1 MRKKLLGAAL
11 AACFSGAMVMGAFAG
26 EMTVEQVL
34 EKYAAATTE
43 MSSFGAAVD
52 GVANISLGVPDAN
65 MTMDMNGSTTMDMQ
79 MTIDPLAMEM
89 SAQMSGEAMGQGG
102 TMSMQM
108 YMVPS
113 ENNTIKVYTGAD
125 AGEGMEWSV
134 TEVENEAV
142 SQIKDMLA
150 NGEMITDL
158 PIAFELKDGTVEVG
172 GKQCYAL
179 VSSLTWEDA
188 MNLYAYAIEATGGMI
203 PVESILDE
211 ETMETMTYLLGGLVI
226 NFEIDVDTETFL
238 PMRAHIDTEGSDW
251 VSLGATVAAMMGL
264 TDEEGNLMS
273 VDLNV
278 NDLHLDYT
286 YNYDQEVSI
295 EVPQEIVDV
304 ATDLGNAMDLT
315 DSAAG
320 MLGGD
325 LTEEVAELSSEQ

>member
-1 MRKKLLGAAL
+1 
-11 AACFSGAMVMGAFAG
+11 
-26 EMTVEQVL
+26 
-34 EKYAAATTE
+34 
-43 MSSFGAAVD
+43 
-52 GVANISLGVPDAN
+52 
-65 MTMDMNGSTTMDMQ
+65 
-79 MTIDPLAMEM
+79 M

-203 PVESILDE
+203 PVESMLDE

-226 NFEIDVDTETFL
+226 GFIVRAVLESEMNNVQEAVQADRYLDPGSVNLHHSADYFL
-238 PMRAHIDTEGSDW
+238 YRTVNRVKREKESGSSHSSSSSMCWIPQMGSAQGCW
-251 VSLGATVAAMMGL
+251 V
-264 TDEEGNLMS
+264 
-273 VDLNV
+273 
-278 NDLHLDYT
+278 
-286 YNYDQEVSI
+286 I
-295 EVPQEIVDV
+295 
-304 ATDLGNAMDLT
+304 NAMAARELVMSPPARPFMHT
-315 DSAAG
+315 KPTLRSAHSFTSSSSRW
-320 MLGGD
+320 
-325 LTEEVAELSSEQ
+325 TER